1 MKTTRG
7 IYLNLKESEYYC
19 NLKGLTFYFS
29 SKQYLEKFIN
39 NVENYINTETMK
51 MKVKYN
57 IIISLDLFFMLSF
70 YKKIEKRGFR
80 VYDHLNKKE
89 IMCENNLDIFI
100 DDNFR
105 NCMEA
110 VKLNIKALM
119 MNARNNK
126 NFNDEKIKR
135 VFSWDEIE
143 KEICG

>member
-1 MKTTRG
+1 MG
-7 IYLNLKESEYYC
+7 
-19 NLKGLTFYFS
+19 
-29 SKQYLEKFIN
+29 Q
-39 NVENYINTETMK
+39 
-51 MKVKYN
+51 
-57 IIISLDLFFMLSF
+57 
-70 YKKIEKRGFR
+70 
-80 VYDHLNKKE
+80 LNKKE

>member
-1 MKTTRG
+1 MG
-7 IYLNLKESEYYC
+7 
-19 NLKGLTFYFS
+19 
-29 SKQYLEKFIN
+29 
-39 NVENYINTETMK
+39 
-51 MKVKYN
+51 
-57 IIISLDLFFMLSF
+57 
-70 YKKIEKRGFR
+70 
-80 VYDHLNKKE
+80 HLNKKE
-89 IMCENNLDIFI
+89 IIQENNLDIFI

-143 KEICG
+143 KEIFG